1 MKSQKQI
8 NSKYSAMMLAVLFY
22 LFIIA
27 FYNNTYAGQQ
37 GKTTISVY
45 GLKSIGISQSLAS
58 SLQEHLESN
67 LLKYEQYD
75 VMSRNNIDVILK
87 ESRFQQTGM
96 CSEEECLVEAGNIL
110 GVEKIITG
118 TISMVGS
125 TYNVVL
131 KMIDVGTAKLESSVN
146 QKHSGNI
153 DTLLDVIEISLH
165 TLLGEIQKN
174 EKEME
179 KQREMEQKE
188 NTYKENL
195 EKLKAERAELKAK
208 TADFR
213 ERWVEEKN
221 NTAQLKQLHYQ
232 QEDKIQELEEAKHVY
247 ELYKGSE
254 VDQDTV
260 VQVASVS
267 SDDENLSSNGGY
279 SAKKGFNGNGES
291 KKGKKVGIGAVIV
304 LGIVGV
310 SVLVFQLLGAN

>member
-1 MKSQKQI
+1 MKRQKQF
-8 NSKYSAMMLAVLFY
+8 NSKYSAMMLAMLFY

-27 FYNNTYAGQQ
+27 FYNNTYAVQQ

-45 GLKSIGISQSLAS
+45 GLKSIGIPQSLAS

-67 LLKYEQYD
+67 LLGYEQYD

-118 TISMVGS
+118 TVSMVGS

-146 QKHSGNI
+146 QKHSGNM

-165 TLLGEIQKN
+165 TLLGETEKN
-174 EKEME
+174 DKEME
-179 KQREMEQKE
+179 KQKEMEMKE
-188 NTYKENL
+188 KSYKENL
-195 EKLKAERAELKAK
+195 KRLKAELEKVRNKTDEL
-208 TADFR
+208 R
-213 ERWVEEKN
+213 NNWEEEKN
-221 NTAQLKQLHYQ
+221 NVALLKYLHKE
-232 QEDKIQELEEAKHVY
+232 QEDKIRELEEMQNEY
-247 ELYKGSE
+247 ELNKEADVSP
-254 VDQDTV
+254 DSI
-260 VQVASVS
+260 VQVVS
-267 SDDENLSSNGGY
+267 SSNDSFTGNDRY
-279 SAKKGFNGNGES
+279 NTKKDNGGNGES
-291 KKGKKVGIGAVIV
+291 KKGKKIGIGAMII
-304 LGIVGV
+304 LGVVGV